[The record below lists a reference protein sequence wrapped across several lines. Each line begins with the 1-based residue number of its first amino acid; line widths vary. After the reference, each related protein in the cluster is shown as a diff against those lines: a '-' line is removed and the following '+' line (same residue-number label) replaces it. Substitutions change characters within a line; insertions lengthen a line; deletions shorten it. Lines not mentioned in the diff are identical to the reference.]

1 MKNRP
6 AESQLPE
13 KGYLLIFLASLGD
26 SRDTQRGAVVSQ
38 VKVMNKQLLLFH
50 NAVSAYFSGNNV
62 ALEAAVRH
70 FNIHPPPPAPAPC
83 PPAPA
88 LSAALAAASAP
99 APAPA
104 TAPAPASAP
113 APAASLDAPRTA

>member
-1 MKNRP
+1 M
-6 AESQLPE
+6 
-13 KGYLLIFLASLGD
+13 
-26 SRDTQRGAVVSQ
+26 SQ

-70 FNIHPPPPAPAPC
+70 FNIALTPGAPAPAPC
-83 PPAPA
+83 PAAPA
-88 LSAALAAASAP
+88 LSAALAAAAAAASAPAPASASAPACASAP

-104 TAPAPASAP
+104 
-113 APAASLDAPRTA
+113 AALDAPRTA